1 MITMGTHDLF
11 PILVEFYY
19 QWALSTLISYTPSEK
34 NVNTNERKQNK
45 TQKAKQLT
53 KKIQF

>member
-1 MITMGTHDLF
+1 MIMGTHDLF